1 MMNDGMIRQGYELES
16 ERGIQ
21 IWSEMGILVR
31 RSVDQILVMTV
42 VNISATKLAWLFLSF
57 DIESQNELFV
67 HEFNIRSAPAMI

>member
-1 MMNDGMIRQGYELES
+1 MNDGMIRRGYDLES

-31 RSVDQILVMTV
+31 RSVDRILVMTV

-57 DIESQNELFV
+57 DI
-67 HEFNIRSAPAMI
+67 